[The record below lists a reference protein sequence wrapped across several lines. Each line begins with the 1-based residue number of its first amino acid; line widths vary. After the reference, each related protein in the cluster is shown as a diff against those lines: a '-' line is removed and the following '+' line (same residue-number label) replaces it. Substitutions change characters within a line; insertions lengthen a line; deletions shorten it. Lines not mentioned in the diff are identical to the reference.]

1 MNDVQRVLWD
11 ALDALHTEI
20 NVVTS
25 TLPSPS
31 RQDSLDRLYKVRELI
46 EDAWKASEGEV
57 ERLKGTLEA
66 EIKLRPRW
74 AQGYSSDSVAAQC
87 AQNALYGIFKK
98 LGVSTQTEA
107 MQALEEMNC
116 NGRTS

>member
-11 ALDALHTEI
+11 ALDTLHTEI

-46 EDAWKASEGEV
+46 EDAWKVSEGE
-57 ERLKGTLEA
+57 E
-66 EIKLRPRW
+66 
-74 AQGYSSDSVAAQC
+74 
-87 AQNALYGIFKK
+87 
-98 LGVSTQTEA
+98 
-107 MQALEEMNC
+107 
-116 NGRTS
+116 